1 MSAVPAPDH
10 IHLEAVQ
17 QYMSSIA
24 HLPPKYHRAKM
35 SVIGNFI
42 ASLGERPLATA
53 TVQDVE
59 AWLGSRPMSVEAR
72 RQRRGTVSAFFTWAV
87 DRRLITSNPIPP
99 RRPVPSGRSG
109 FGVIVESVSG
119 PDTAHEH
126 ANLYELGLSYV
137 SFRVRRGDM
146 TLVTARNTLVTLNTF
161 ADCYGQGE
169 LRELRP
175 EHIEKWLDT
184 KRDVSLNSRRTE
196 LGRLRPFLNW
206 LTRRGHLGWD
216 PGPDVAPI
224 KVPKRLPHHITRS
237 DVVALLAACP
247 DTRATLIVLCQVQLG
262 LRCAELAAL
271 RIEDISFADR
281 AVRVHGKGG
290 RERLL
295 PIDEE
300 TWLALAAYLRER
312 PGRSGPLIRH
322 QRGGMGPDANISPK
336 TLSRLVVRWMVL
348 AKIKQGPRDGA
359 AAHSLRHTACVDM
372 LRRGGHLRDV
382 QTAMGHAKL
391 ETTAWYLPMVIHG
404 LRETMGGRSYGAQ
417 VAGTRLAPA
426 VDSLQLSFP
435 GLPPR
440 DAELEALGAV
450 VEREA

>member
-10 IHLEAVQ
+10 THRDAVQ
-17 QYMSSIA
+17 QYMSTMA
-24 HLPPKYHRAKM
+24 HLPPKNHRAKL
-35 SVIGNFI
+35 SVISKFI
-42 ASLGERPLATA
+42 ASLGERPLTAATA
-53 TVQDVE
+53 QDVE
-59 AWLGSRPMSVEAR
+59 AWLHSTPLSVETR
-72 RQRRGTVSAFFTWAV
+72 RQRRATVGAFFTWAV
-87 DRRLITSNPIPP
+87 DNELITSNPIPP
-99 RRPVPSGRSG
+99 RRPVRSGRSG
-109 FGVIVESVSG
+109 LRVITERVSG
-119 PDTAHEH
+119 TDEGPEH
-126 ANLYELGLSYV
+126 ANLNELGLSYV

-161 ADCYGQGE
+161 ADCYGQRD
-169 LRELRP
+169 LRDLEP
-175 EHIEKWLDT
+175 EHIEQWLDT
-184 KRDVSLNSRRTE
+184 KRSVSLNTRRTE
-196 LGRLRPFLNW
+196 LGRLRPFLKW

-262 LRCAELAAL
+262 LRCAELATL

-281 AVRVHGKGG
+281 AVRIHGKGG

-322 QRGGMGPDANISPK
+322 RRGGMDPDSNISPA
-336 TLSRLVVRWMVL
+336 TLSRLVVGWMVL

-417 VAGTRLAPA
+417 VAGTQHAPA

-440 DAELEALGAV
+440 DPELEALGAL